1 MESHT
6 KSGSKHPTTFP
17 AFHAV
22 RLRTPQ
28 VSDDMTFPAG
38 TRGVIVDVY
47 EDGSYGVEFSTPV
60 EDVLIV
66 AGEDLKAA

>member
-1 MESHT
+1 MASQT
-6 KSGSKHPTTFP
+6 KSGLKHPTTFS
-17 AFHAV
+17 AFHEV

-28 VSDDMTFPAG
+28 VSDDVTFPAG
-38 TRGVIVDVY
+38 ARGVIVDVY
-47 EDGSYGVEFSTPV
+47 EDGSYGVEFSIPV

>member
-1 MESHT
+1 MESQT
-6 KSGSKHPTTFP
+6 KSGSKHLTTFL

-22 RLRTPQ
+22 RLCTPQ
-28 VSDDMTFPAG
+28 VSDDVTFPAG

-66 AGEDLKAA
+66 AGENLEAA

>member
-1 MESHT
+1 MEFET
-6 KSGSKHPTTFP
+6 KPGARHPTTFP

-28 VSDDMTFPAG
+28 VGDNVTFPAG
-38 TRGVIVDVY
+38 TRGVIVDLY
-47 EDGSYGVEFSTPV
+47 GDDSYGVEFSTPV

-66 AGEDLKAA
+66 VGEDLEAA

>member
-1 MESHT
+1 MKFKTEP
-6 KSGSKHPTTFP
+6 GAKHPTTFS

-28 VSDDMTFPAG
+28 GGDNVTFPAG
-38 TRGVIVDVY
+38 TRGVILDLY
-47 EDGSYGVEFSTPV
+47 GDGSYGVEFSAPA

-66 AGEDLKAA
+66 AGEDLETA